1 MDFIE
6 IQYAYGRRQKSLK
19 TTTTDPYCKDISMEI
34 RVIQYVHGGC
44 KPFTTH
50 NSQLQ
55 VHCGDEFLLFK
66 NNNNSK
72 NNKGIIYDVPR
83 KTIRQ
88 KPCRLWRPPM

>member
-44 KPFTTH
+44 KQLKH

-66 NNNNSK
+66 NNNN
-72 NNKGIIYDVPR
+72 NKGIIYDVPR
-83 KTIRQ
+83 KTVRQ
-88 KPCRLWRPPM
+88 KPCRLPWPPM